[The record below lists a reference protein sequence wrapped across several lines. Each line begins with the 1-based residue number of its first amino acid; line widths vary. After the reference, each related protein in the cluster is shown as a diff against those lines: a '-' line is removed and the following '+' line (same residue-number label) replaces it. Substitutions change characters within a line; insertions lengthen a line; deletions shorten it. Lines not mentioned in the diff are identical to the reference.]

1 MPIGPS
7 GRRARTGNFGWVS
20 SPRVIF
26 LLLLGTT
33 RQDSSDSRG
42 PCGVVLGRNP
52 TVSLGWSVAAIG
64 YYQKALVRNMGVS
77 PDKTTQ
83 LKS

>member
-1 MPIGPS
+1 LVIANRSNTPTERDS
-7 GRRARTGNFGWVS
+7 W
-20 SPRVIF
+20 IF